1 MTISTSPI
9 YSNIESSI
17 RNLQAT
23 RQATQ
28 QHSWQ
33 HILQP
38 FNTSQVF
45 RQTSLLAIES
55 QRYIKDIHIPDTPH
69 QSLLQDLI
77 AKVTMDLLQLARIA
91 TVIILF
97 AYVPARC
104 HAEDFSSI
112 YFFGD
117 SLSDVG
123 NLNAVTLGILPGDA
137 YYDGRFSNGPVY
149 SELLADEF
157 GLGPLRPSIRGG
169 TGFAYGGGRTSG
181 TSFFEGGLFI
191 RDLDDQIDD
200 LLADDVD
207 ADGLYVVFAGANDF
221 VLGGQT
227 NPAVPVRRIGN
238 QLERLVGQGVQ
249 NILSINLP
257 LLGETPRFSNDAE
270 RMNQLSSDFNSQLN
284 AQLNQLGEAH
294 ADLNLHRFDLAHVM
308 SNVVAL
314 DEQYGFS
321 NVTDE
326 SIRELSADGYLFW
339 DDVHPTTATHRLLA
353 TAIFSAF
360 DPDALI
366 GDFNF
371 NDQID
376 KYDVD
381 ILGYQIT
388 SNDIR
393 GEYDLD
399 GSGSLD
405 IEDVTW
411 ALQNAATQN
420 GDIDLNGRVEF
431 ADFITLSRNFDRA
444 GEEVRWSHGDLDLDL
459 KVGFSDYLILAR
471 NFDSFRDPITS
482 VPEPN
487 AFGWLLL
494 GLIAIIRRRCGCAQ
508 RAA

>member
-23 RQATQ
+23 QQATQ
-28 QHSWQ
+28 QHSWR

-45 RQTSLLAIES
+45 RQASLAAIGAP
-55 QRYIKDIHIPDTPH
+55 RYIKDIHIPDTPH

-191 RDLDDQIDD
+191 RDLD
-200 LLADDVD
+200 
-207 ADGLYVVFAGANDF
+207 
-221 VLGGQT
+221 
-227 NPAVPVRRIGN
+227 
-238 QLERLVGQGVQ
+238 
-249 NILSINLP
+249 
-257 LLGETPRFSNDAE
+257 
-270 RMNQLSSDFNSQLN
+270 
-284 AQLNQLGEAH
+284 
-294 ADLNLHRFDLAHVM
+294 
-308 SNVVAL
+308 
-314 DEQYGFS
+314 
-321 NVTDE
+321 
-326 SIRELSADGYLFW
+326 
-339 DDVHPTTATHRLLA
+339 
-353 TAIFSAF
+353 
-360 DPDALI
+360 
-366 GDFNF
+366 
-371 NDQID
+371 
-376 KYDVD
+376 
-381 ILGYQIT
+381 
-388 SNDIR
+388 
-393 GEYDLD
+393 
-399 GSGSLD
+399 
-405 IEDVTW
+405 
-411 ALQNAATQN
+411 
-420 GDIDLNGRVEF
+420 
-431 ADFITLSRNFDRA
+431 
-444 GEEVRWSHGDLDLDL
+444 
-459 KVGFSDYLILAR
+459 
-471 NFDSFRDPITS
+471 
-482 VPEPN
+482 
-487 AFGWLLL
+487 
-494 GLIAIIRRRCGCAQ
+494 
-508 RAA
+508 